1 MKVCV
6 FNIGKNMRETID
18 DIITSS
24 GMYCSRSE
32 LVRCAIREYLLC
44 LSGDEGPI
52 TDSLEVVHIPNEVID
67 EEGKMITTYLEYKV
81 VRRLE
86 SAP

>member
-6 FNIGKNMRETID
+6 FNIGKSIRDTID
-18 DIITSS
+18 EIITLS

-32 LVRCAIREYLLC
+32 LVRCAIREYLLNIN
-44 LSGDEGPI
+44 GNEEPHN
-52 TDSLEVVHIPNEVID
+52 DSLDVIQIPNEMID
-67 EEGKMITTYLEYKV
+67 EEGKLITKYLEYKV

-86 SAP
+86 STP

>member
-1 MKVCV
+1 MV
-6 FNIGKNMRETID
+6 
-18 DIITSS
+18 TST

-32 LVRCAIREYLLC
+32 LVRCAIREYLLF
-44 LSGDEGPI
+44 LKRNEEP
-52 TDSLEVVHIPNEVID
+52 TNDSLDVVHIPNEVID

>member
-6 FNIGKNMRETID
+6 FNIGKNMRDTID
-18 DIITSS
+18 DIVSSTS
-24 GMYCSRSE
+24 MYCSRSE

-44 LSGDEGPI
+44 LYGYEGP
-52 TDSLEVVHIPNEVID
+52 TNDSLEVVHIPDEVID
-67 EEGKMITTYLEYKV
+67 EEGKLITTYLEYKV

>member
-6 FNIGKNMRETID
+6 FNIGKSVKETID
-18 DIITSS
+18 DIVTST

-32 LVRCAIREYLLC
+32 LVRCAIRGYLLF
-44 LSGDEGPI
+44 LNGNEEP
-52 TDSLEVVHIPNEVID
+52 TNDSLEVVHIPDETID

>member
-6 FNIGKNMRETID
+6 FNIGKNIKDTID
-18 DIITSS
+18 DIVTSV

-32 LVRCAIREYLLC
+32 LVRCAIREYLLY
-44 LSGDEGPI
+44 LNEDEKPI
-52 TDSLEVVHIPNEVID
+52 NDSLEVIHIPNEIVD
-67 EEGKMITTYLEYKV
+67 EEGKLITTYLEYKV
-81 VRRLE
+81 MRRLE

>member
-6 FNIGKNMRETID
+6 FNISKSIKDTID
-18 DIITSS
+18 EIVTST

-32 LVRCAIREYLLC
+32 LVRCAIREYLLY
-44 LSGDEGPI
+44 LNEDEKPI
-52 TDSLEVVHIPNEVID
+52 NDSLEVIHIPNEIVD
-67 EEGKMITTYLEYKV
+67 EEGKLITTYLEYKV
-81 VRRLE
+81 MRRLE

>member
-6 FNIGKNMRETID
+6 FNIGKSIRDTID
-18 DIITSS
+18 EIITLS

-32 LVRCAIREYLLC
+32 LVRCAIREYLLNIN
-44 LSGDEGPI
+44 GNEEPHN
-52 TDSLEVVHIPNEVID
+52 DSLDVIHIPNEMID
-67 EEGKMITTYLEYKV
+67 EEGKLITKYLEYKV

-86 SAP
+86 STP

>member
-6 FNIGKNMRETID
+6 FNIGKSIRDTID
-18 DIITSS
+18 EIITLS

-32 LVRCAIREYLLC
+32 LVRCAIREYLLY
-44 LSGDEGPI
+44 LNGNEEPPK
-52 TDSLEVVHIPNEVID
+52 DSLDVIHIPNEMID
-67 EEGKMITTYLEYKV
+67 EEGKLITKYLEYKV

-86 SAP
+86 STP

>member
-6 FNIGKNMRETID
+6 FNIGKSIRDTID
-18 DIITSS
+18 GIITSS

-32 LVRCAIREYLLC
+32 LVRCAIREYLLY
-44 LSGDEGPI
+44 LNGNEEPHN
-52 TDSLEVVHIPNEVID
+52 DSLDVIHIPNEMID
-67 EEGKMITTYLEYKV
+67 EEGKLITKYLEYKV

-86 SAP
+86 STP

>member
-6 FNIGKNMRETID
+6 FNIGKSIRDTID
-18 DIITSS
+18 EIITLS

-32 LVRCAIREYLLC
+32 LVRCAIREYLLF
-44 LSGDEGPI
+44 LNVIEEP
-52 TDSLEVVHIPNEVID
+52 TNDSLDVVHIPEDVID
-67 EEGKMITTYLEYKV
+67 EEGKTITTYLEYKV

-86 SAP
+86 LAL

>member
-6 FNIGKNMRETID
+6 FNIGKSMRDTID
-18 DIITSS
+18 DIVTSA

-32 LVRCAIREYLLC
+32 LVRCAIREYLL
-44 LSGDEGPI
+44 LLNGDEEP
-52 TDSLEVVHIPNEVID
+52 TNDSMEVIHIPTDNID
-67 EEGKMITTYLEYKV
+67 EEGKMITSYLEYKV

>member
-1 MKVCV
+1 MRVCV
-6 FNIGKNMRETID
+6 FNIDKSIRDTID
-18 DIITSS
+18 KIVTSA

-32 LVRCAIREYLLC
+32 LIRCAIREYLLF
-44 LSGDEGPI
+44 LNGNEDP
-52 TDSLEVVHIPNEVID
+52 TNDSLDVISIPNEIID
-67 EEGKMITTYLEYKV
+67 EEGKLITTHLQYKV

>member
-6 FNIGKNMRETID
+6 FNIGKSIRDTID
-18 DIITSS
+18 EIITLS

-32 LVRCAIREYLLC
+32 LVRCAIREYLLY
-44 LSGDEGPI
+44 LNEDEKPI
-52 TDSLEVVHIPNEVID
+52 NDSLEVIHIPNEIVD
-67 EEGKMITTYLEYKV
+67 EEGKLITTYLEYKV
-81 VRRLE
+81 MRRLE

>member
-6 FNIGKNMRETID
+6 FNIGKSIRDTID
-18 DIITSS
+18 GIITSS

-32 LVRCAIREYLLC
+32 LVRCAIREYLLY
-44 LSGDEGPI
+44 LNGNEEPPK
-52 TDSLEVVHIPNEVID
+52 DSLDVIQIPNEMID
-67 EEGKMITTYLEYKV
+67 EEGKLITKYLEYKV

-86 SAP
+86 SPP